1 MYVLYIYIHYIHHIC
16 PINLLS
22 NPHDLHFVIFTSAMC
37 DVTRVAMG
45 TGYYGRP
52 VDRPM
57 ERKVVA
63 VGVRDSE
70 RLFNL
75 RIYMYMYIDR

>member
-1 MYVLYIYIHYIHHIC
+1 
-16 PINLLS
+16 
-22 NPHDLHFVIFTSAMC
+22 
-37 DVTRVAMG
+37 MG

-75 RIYMYMYIDR
+75 RIYIYICIYIYIDR